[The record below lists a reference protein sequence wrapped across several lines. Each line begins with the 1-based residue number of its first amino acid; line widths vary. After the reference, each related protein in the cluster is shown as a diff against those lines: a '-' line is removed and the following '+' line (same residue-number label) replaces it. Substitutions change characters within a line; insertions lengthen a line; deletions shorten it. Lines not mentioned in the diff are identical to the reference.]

1 MQNARRSL
9 FYALFF
15 WCFPLA
21 AQVSINSA
29 SLPPD
34 NSAMLDVSSTSR
46 GILIPRLTTA
56 QINGISQPANG
67 LLVYRSDFD
76 QGFYYNTGNPL
87 SPNWKLIGYN
97 AGTFSQWTTSGN
109 DIYYNSGKVGIG
121 EPSSFG
127 MMHITARFDI
137 PELVI
142 DMNNN
147 QTYPVLLVRDTLGA
161 EMMRLDTDAPEN
173 LFIGLYAGSANNYI
187 TGVQGTNNTFIGS
200 KAGFFNSS
208 GSSNTVV
215 GNEALSSNT
224 SGTGNT
230 SVGIF
235 SLGLSTTGY
244 HNTAIGWGTLYNNKA
259 GDRATAV
266 GVNAMFNANNT
277 TTPFYNTNVAVGYEA
292 LKGSA
297 TPADNTGY
305 NNTAVGYQTMVGNTT
320 GSDNSAYGHQ
330 SLISNTT
337 GANNT
342 SNGSNSLS
350 GNTTG
355 NDNTAYGNYALYYN
369 VSGNNNTSAGASSMY
384 ANSTGGYNTALGYGA
399 MNNNVSGSYATAIG
413 AFAMY
418 YSDNTAS
425 PFSNTNVAVGYE
437 ALMGSTDPS
446 QNNGVNNT
454 AMGYQSMYSNTSGDY
469 NTASGIGSL
478 FLNSSGD
485 KNTAT
490 GSNSLGSNSSGGY
503 NTATGVDALYSNTTG
518 HNNTSLGYRAGYFH
532 NNGNLTA
539 IGFQAGDTY
548 NHFNWCTFLGGN
560 SDANAA
566 GYSNSMAL
574 GDAATVTASN
584 QVRIGD
590 AGVNDIGGYAN
601 WSNISDGRFKRDIR
615 EDIEGLDFILKLR
628 PVSYTMDISSL
639 NDFLGVPNDKAESI
653 TLKESIHYS
662 GFIAQEVKTAA
673 NETGYDFSGIIG
685 PSNEKDL
692 YKLSY
697 AEFVVPLVKAV
708 QEQQAQIEQQQTM
721 IEGLKEKNLEL
732 ESRIIELEKK
742 VR

>member
-297 TPADNTGY
+297 TPADNTGTG
-305 NNTAVGYQTMVGNTT
+305 NTALGYQALLSNSSGYENTAT
-320 GSDNSAYGHQ
+320 GTL
-330 SLISNTT
+330 SLQSNTT
-337 GANNT
+337 GAGNTANGTNALMANTIGHLNSAFGTNALYSNT
-342 SNGSNSLS
+342 SG
-350 GNTTG
+350 TH
-355 NDNTAYGNYALYYN
+355 NTAGGHSSLY
-369 VSGNNNTSAGASSMY
+369 S
-384 ANSTGGYNTALGYGA
+384 NSTGVYNTALGYKALYYNIAG
-399 MNNNVSGSYATAIG
+399 NYATAVG

-418 YSDNTAS
+418 NANNSGTPFDNVNVALGYNALRGSGFPSLNTGNYNTALGVESLSNNTIGSSNTAVGLQALYYNDSGSDNTAI
-425 PFSNTNVAVGYE
+425 G
-437 ALMGSTDPS
+437 
-446 QNNGVNNT
+446 NNGLANNLD
-454 AMGYQSMYSNTSGDY
+454 GIY
-469 NTASGIGSL
+469 NTA
-478 FLNSSGD
+478 
-485 KNTAT
+485 
-490 GSNSLGSNSSGGY
+490 LGSY
-503 NTATGVDALYSNTTG
+503 ALYSNSTG
-518 HNNTSLGYRAGYFH
+518 NYNTGLGYHTGYNHNNA
-532 NNGNLTA
+532 NLTA
-539 IGFQAGDTY
+539 VGYQAGDSY
-548 NHFNWCTFLGGN
+548 AYGNWCTFVGGN
-560 SDANAA
+560 TDANAA
-566 GYSNSMAL
+566 GYQNSMAL
-574 GDAATVTASN
+574 GDAAIITANN

-601 WSNISDGRFKRDIR
+601 WSNVSDGRFKNNIR
-615 EDIEGLDFILKLR
+615 EDVKGLEFILKLR
-628 PVSYTMDISSL
+628 PVSYTLDVSSL